1 MPAVWEVVLGIAAGL
16 LACWLAFVV
25 IVWRRRPSVASVKEA
40 TRMVPDVIRL
50 TRRLASDRSLPRGVR
65 VRLWLLVGYLLSPI
79 DIVPDFVPVVGY
91 ADDAVIVA
99 VILRTVVRHAGADAV
114 TYHWPGTEEGLSA
127 VKRLAGI
134 R

>member
-1 MPAVWEVVLGIAAGL
+1 MWEVVLGIAAGL
-16 LACWLAFVV
+16 LACWLAIVV
-25 IVWRRRPSVASVKEA
+25 IVWRRRPNVASVKEA

-114 TYHWPGTEEGLSA
+114 THHWPGTEEGLSA